1 MLKDYLVIA
10 FSSMRKRFLR
20 TSLTMLGIFI
30 GIAAVVSLISLG
42 QGMQDAINAQF
53 ASIGTDKIII
63 QGATAGFGPPGSNT
77 AGIIDKHDLDIVKRT
92 PGVSRAAG
100 RLLRTVTVE
109 FEDESDNLM
118 VLSMPEEP
126 DDRALAEEANNLRV
140 EQGRL
145 LKPADRKKVVVG
157 NRVWNS
163 KKYSE
168 KMAIGSKLL
177 LNGEKF
183 EVVGLMPKIAA
194 NVDMVLL
201 INEEDAREIMNEEDQ
216 FSMIAAQVVPGETP
230 SKVADR
236 ISRAMRRDRHQ
247 KEGFEDFTIKTSE
260 EVIESVNTIL
270 GVVQAVFIGIALIS
284 LLVGG
289 IGIMNTMY
297 TAVLERKKDIGIM
310 KAIGAKNSDIMLIF
324 LLESGLLGMAG
335 GAVGILIGM
344 ALSKAVEIIATG
356 IIGNLLKASFSWYL
370 IAGALAFSFLVGMV
384 SGALPARQASRL
396 PPVEALK
403 GE

>member
-1 MLKDYLVIA
+1 MLKDYLIIA
-10 FSSMRKRFLR
+10 FGSMQKRFLR

-42 QGMQDAINAQF
+42 QGMQAAINTQF

-77 AGIIDKHDLDIVKRT
+77 AGVIDKHDLDIVKKT
-92 PGVSRAAG
+92 LGVDRAAG
-100 RLLRTVTVE
+100 RLLRTVTGE
-109 FEDESDNLM
+109 FEDESDNM
-118 VLSMPEEP
+118 MALSMPEEAE
-126 DDRALAEEANNLRV
+126 DRALAEEANNLRV

-145 LKPADRKKVVVG
+145 LKPADSKKVVVG
-157 NRVWNS
+157 NNIWNS
-163 KKYSE
+163 KKFS
-168 KMAIGSKLL
+168 KKIAIGSKLA

-194 NVDMVLL
+194 NVDMVVL
-201 INEEDAREIMNEEDQ
+201 INEEDAREIMNEGEQ
-216 FSMIAAQVVPGETP
+216 FSMIAAQVVPGEVP

-236 ISRAMRRDRHQ
+236 IAKAMRRDRHQ
-247 KEGFEDFTIKTSE
+247 KEGFEDFTIQTSE

-297 TAVLERKKDIGIM
+297 TAVLERKKDIGVM

-335 GAVGILIGM
+335 GAIGILIGM
-344 ALSKAVEIIATG
+344 GLSKTVEIIAAG
-356 IIGNLLKASFSWYL
+356 IIGNLLKASFPWYL
-370 IAGALAFSFLVGMV
+370 IIGALAFSFLVGMI
-384 SGALPARQASRL
+384 SGALPARQASKL
-396 PPVEALK
+396 PPVEALR